1 MQIDLLKNY
10 LISLI
15 RTAVPMLVGGI
26 TSWLAAKGVHL
37 NDDGQGLVR
46 MVLEGTFGMF
56 YYLVVRA
63 LEHVN
68 YRFGW
73 LLGYAKMPTYV
84 VLPATATTTPSVIG
98 GEPTQ

>member
-10 LISLI
+10 MISAI
-15 RTAVPMLVGGI
+15 RTAVPFLVGAVATWLAGKGI
-26 TSWLAAKGVHL
+26 TL
-37 NDDGQGLVR
+37 NDNARSFLQLVFES
-46 MVLEGTFGMF
+46 VFGMG

-84 VLPATATTTPSVIG
+84 VLPTTATTVIG
-98 GEPTQ
+98 GDPSQ